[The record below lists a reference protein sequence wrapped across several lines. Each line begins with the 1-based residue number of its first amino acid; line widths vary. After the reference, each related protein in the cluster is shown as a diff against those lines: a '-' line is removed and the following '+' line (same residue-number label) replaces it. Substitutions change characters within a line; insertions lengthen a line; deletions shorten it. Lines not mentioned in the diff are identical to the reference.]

1 MNRWQLTDEIREKF
15 VPILKEYLNKMDTIP
30 EEDFEEQTYDLDL
43 SDTGINPYQ
52 LWQLLEKEFG
62 YEEVDIDENGWEQD
76 FWIRIK
82 RTDGK
87 TFSNGSEHLTINCCG
102 MTFEVKLGVYYE

>member
-15 VPILKEYLNKMDTIP
+15 VPILKAYLNKMETMP
-30 EEDFEEQTYDLDL
+30 EEEFEEEEYDLDL
-43 SDTGINPYQ
+43 SGTGINPYL

-76 FWIRIK
+76 CWIYMKKEGYIPLVIY
-82 RTDGK
+82 T
-87 TFSNGSEHLTINCCG
+87 CG
-102 MTFEVKLGVYYE
+102 MTYELKLSVDWIEVE